1 MFMVMCIAELI
12 KFHVAIGMSRACM
25 CLSDWFGMRVSAMDN
40 MRPFKPVEDYGRWFG
55 MRVSAMDNMRP
66 FKPVEDYC

>member
-12 KFHVAIGMSRACM
+12 TFHPTIGMSRACM
-25 CLSDWFGMRVSAMDN
+25 CLSDWFAMRESAMDN
-40 MRPFKPVEDYGRWFG
+40 V
-55 MRVSAMDNMRP
+55 RP

>member
-12 KFHVAIGMSRACM
+12 TFHVAIGMSRACM

-40 MRPFKPVEDYGRWFG
+40 MRPFKPIEDYGR
-55 MRVSAMDNMRP
+55 
-66 FKPVEDYC
+66 